1 MLRSLDHPITPHE
14 EVSNSG
20 DLSWPF
26 RFGFLGLALKSK
38 GFALFVGVANA
49 VASKFERRVEFHAIG
64 CNPEDAAPVKG
75 IEYLATK
82 PALTQIPRA
91 DFIEGL
97 SQLHF
102 VILPHEAA
110 SYTLTASGVLLDAIA
125 FEKPVIARKIPIFEK
140 LFERHGDIGY
150 LFDSDA
156 ELRGIIEHI
165 LEAADKPRYC
175 RQVENL
181 RALRKLRTPEA
192 LATTYGD
199 ICKAHV
205 GGIA

>member
-1 MLRSLDHPITPHE
+1 
-14 EVSNSG
+14 
-20 DLSWPF
+20 
-26 RFGFLGLALKSK
+26 
-38 GFALFVGVANA
+38 
-49 VASKFERRVEFHAIG
+49 
-64 CNPEDAAPVKG
+64 
-75 IEYLATK
+75 
-82 PALTQIPRA
+82 
-91 DFIEGL
+91 
-97 SQLHF
+97 
-102 VILPHEAA
+102 
-110 SYTLTASGVLLDAIA
+110 LLDAIA

-156 ELRGIIEHI
+156 ELRGVIEHI

-192 LATTYGD
+192 LATTYGE